1 MLRPKLEKSV
11 YVPGVITAPF
21 AASNSWRV
29 MQPTR
34 IIQMVATLGTLPT
47 GGGETIVRACRNN
60 NPADELFSVQ
70 FTAGGP
76 VLLTASGE
84 QVLSAGDTVQL
95 IVPQLAAT
103 TGGADLLVQFL
114 HVTLAP

>member
-1 MLRPKLEKSV
+1 MIHPKLEKSV
-11 YVPGVITAPF
+11 YVPGVITVF

-34 IIQMVATLGTLPT
+34 LIQMVATLGTLPT
-47 GGGETIVRACRNN
+47 GAGQTIVRAVRNN
-60 NPADELFSVQ
+60 DPVDELFSVQ

-84 QVLSAGDTVQL
+84 QNLAAGDTVQL
-95 IVPQLAAT
+95 IIPQLAAT
-103 TGGADLLVQFL
+103 TGGTDLLVQFL
-114 HVTLAP
+114 YVTLAP